1 MNKETVREESSLD
14 LRYQKHIHFPPPL
27 DFIAFKKSKSFL
39 RLMNHFQ
46 AIAKTKN
53 LDNPNLQKIE
63 KNIHLTCASK
73 YMLEKLTLN
82 RYPIRRF
89 HPSNIRNKIWK

>member
-1 MNKETVREESSLD
+1 MTKETVREESSLD
-14 LRYQKHIHFPPPL
+14 LRYQKHTQHFPPPL

-53 LDNPNLQKIE
+53 LDNPNLRKIE
-63 KNIHLTCASK
+63 KNIHLFNLCKQIYARKVNFKQVS
-73 YMLEKLTLN
+73 
-82 RYPIRRF
+82 YPSVSFIQY
-89 HPSNIRNKIWK
+89 